1 MDARFRVLPVFFLV
15 TVVAS
20 SLLIDAAWAQV
31 PSRDGFVPVTDAILQ
46 EPDPDD
52 WINWRRTL
60 DGWGYSPLTQINT
73 DNVHELQLVWAW
85 QLDTGV
91 SRPTPL
97 VYDGLMFIPSPGNS
111 VHALDAATGRSYWR
125 SQQLDSAVRG
135 SPALDNDTAFIATD
149 GGSLYALDAING
161 NQIWGFQVDASN
173 ADRLLADPIARDG
186 LVYITAMNGERLV
199 MAYHQDSGQMAW
211 QFQPDG

>member
-1 MDARFRVLPVFFLV
+1 MRGTVKWRFDTDGWVWGSPTVSGDRVYL
-15 TVVAS
+15 A
-20 SLLIDAAWAQV
+20 D
-31 PSRDGFVPVTDAILQ
+31 
-46 EPDPDD
+46 
-52 WINWRRTL
+52 L
-60 DGWGYSPLTQINT
+60 DG
-73 DNVHELQLVWAW
+73 NV
-85 QLDTGV
+85 
-91 SRPTPL
+91 
-97 VYDGLMFIPSPGNS
+97 Y
-111 VHALDAATGRSYWR
+111 ALDAATGRSYWR

-135 SPALDNDTAFIATD
+135 SPALDNDTVFIATD